1 MRAVILALALVFGVA
16 VAGRSDK
23 AAYARGMVE
32 DLDWGIM
39 STISTASDHVG
50 APFGNPQSHAEV
62 DGVIYFY
69 VSDMDQSMIDIAS
82 NNQVGYTLSNA
93 EKLSSPACGTIPYAG
108 DEESPLCSRLSITG
122 NFLNISGTDEEQTAT
137 DALFAKHPAMKNW
150 PADHSWFVG
159 KLDITQLWEINMFG
173 GAATSPR
180 TSTTLAL
187 TATKHTSPPTAPEGL
202 HWRFGTSRTPAGL
215 EQSCVVGSRRTT
227 KGKGRLRCELGIE
240 IASRPRDH

>member
-82 NNQVGYTLSNA
+82 NNQVSEMGGGRVWGRYDMDTLPPSNN
-93 EKLSSPACGTIPYAG
+93 KTV
-108 DEESPLCSRLSITG
+108 
-122 NFLNISGTDEEQTAT
+122 
-137 DALFAKHPAMKNW
+137 H
-150 PADHSWFVG
+150 
-159 KLDITQLWEINMFG
+159 
-173 GAATSPR
+173 
-180 TSTTLAL
+180 
-187 TATKHTSPPTAPEGL
+187 
-202 HWRFGTSRTPAGL
+202 
-215 EQSCVVGSRRTT
+215 
-227 KGKGRLRCELGIE
+227 
-240 IASRPRDH
+240 